1 MTSYVKKVI
10 NNKNLFSKLFAKNKD
25 ITNSESNLE
34 KLRSLQNNL
43 SNVNVT
49 SKQKFFA
56 KCC

>member
-1 MTSYVKKVI
+1 MTSYVKKVS

-25 ITNSESNLE
+25 ITNSERNLE

-43 SNVNVT
+43 SNVNET